1 MKNLDQPANALTGDA
16 YSDINGSNLTPGRA
30 EGGMGFT
37 KRERA
42 CIDLRIPES
51 GDPELNALIE
61 KARRQEIAMRAMEAT
76 MVNAGRNG
84 YKPMD
89 DKIFLDAGRASDY
102 MLDELDRLDRLERT
116 DG

>member
-16 YSDINGSNLTPGRA
+16 YSDINGSNLTPGRV
-30 EGGMGFT
+30 EDGMGMT

-51 GDPELNALIE
+51 GDAELDALIE
-61 KARRQEIAMRAMEAT
+61 KARRQEMAAKAMQGLLASCAGEVQQPFT
-76 MVNAGRNG
+76 MSPDA
-84 YKPMD
+84 
-89 DKIFLDAGRASDY
+89 LDCADA
-102 MLDELDRLDRLERT
+102 LLAELERT